1 MGGMGGVEGG
11 DVTKNPDHDPTSGRE
26 RVLDATESCLQ
37 RFGLAKT
44 TVEDV
49 AQASGLSRATVYRQF
64 GSRDALL
71 LAVAARDADR
81 VAAAA
86 EIYLRRFE
94 DVGSWIVEGMLFC
107 LREIPKRP
115 VLSQFLAPQ
124 ELGAASRMLLTSD
137 RMLAIGSEILR
148 PMFEP
153 ARREG
158 QLHEDLELDSLMEWV
173 LRILMSYLAVP
184 GPPSR
189 SEDDLRRLLRGML
202 LPAVLVA
209 GGRPPTS

>member
-1 MGGMGGVEGG
+1 MKDEL
-11 DVTKNPDHDPTSGRE
+11 TEKPTHDSTTGRE
-26 RVLDATESCLQ
+26 RMLDAAESCLQ

-44 TVEDV
+44 TIEDV
-49 AQASGLSRATVYRQF
+49 AQASSLSRATIYRQF
-64 GSRDALL
+64 GNRDGLL
-71 LAVAARDADR
+71 LAMATRDAER
-81 VAAAA
+81 TAADA
-86 EIYLRRFE
+86 ELFLAPFD
-94 DVGSWIVEGMLFC
+94 DVGSWVVEGMLFC

-137 RMLAIGSEILR
+137 RMLDIGAEILR
-148 PMFEP
+148 PVFEP

-158 QLHEDLELDSLMEWV
+158 LLRENLELDSLMEWV

-189 SEDDLRRLLRGML
+189 TEEDLRQILRAML
-202 LPAVLVA
+202 LPALGSPQSA
-209 GGRPPTS
+209 

>member
-1 MGGMGGVEGG
+1 
-11 DVTKNPDHDPTSGRE
+11 VTVKPTHDRTSARE
-26 RVLDATESCLQ
+26 RLLDAAESCLQ

-44 TVEDV
+44 TIEDV

-64 GSRDALL
+64 GNRDGLL
-71 LAVAARDADR
+71 LAVATRDAER
-81 VAAAA
+81 TAADA
-86 EIYLRRFE
+86 ELFLRGFD

-107 LREIPKRP
+107 VREIPKRP

-137 RMLAIGSEILR
+137 RMLAIGAEILR

-158 QLHEDLELDSLMEWV
+158 LLRQNLELDSLMEWV
-173 LRILMSYLAVP
+173 LRILMSYLTVP
-184 GPPSR
+184 GPPAR
-189 SEDDLRRLLRGML
+189 SEEDLRGLLREML
-202 LPAVLVA
+202 LPAVLA
-209 GGRPPTS
+209 DGASRS